1 MHQGK
6 WALEWRKVRTQSLI
20 VDGVP
25 SYLNLIPVY
34 GAVDITGEVLDGK
47 RLVGCDTGN

>member
-6 WALEWRKVRTQSLI
+6 WALEWWKVRTQSLI
-20 VDGVP
+20 VDDVP

-34 GAVDITGEVLDGK
+34 GAIHITREVLDGK